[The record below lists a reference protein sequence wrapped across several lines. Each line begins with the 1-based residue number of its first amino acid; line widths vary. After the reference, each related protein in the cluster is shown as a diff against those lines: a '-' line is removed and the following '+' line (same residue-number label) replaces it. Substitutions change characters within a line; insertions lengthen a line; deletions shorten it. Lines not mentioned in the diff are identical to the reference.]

1 MLFPRQQPH
10 DPTPTTK
17 FTSLEEAQNALFQ
30 NAKTLTQVAALP
42 FVEVATGI
50 DVLLITSR
58 RRGRWIIP
66 KGWPVDGLSYP
77 DAAAKEAREEAGAFG
92 AIGQETIGDYIYQK
106 RSDRGYGV
114 ACRVLVYPLRVSY
127 QGLAWREQAERS
139 LQWTAL
145 DSAADAIEQKGLANL
160 LKHLARAPHALSCY
174 DRPTTTNDLK
184 AT

>member
-1 MLFPRQQPH
+1 M
-10 DPTPTTK
+10 
-17 FTSLEEAQNALFQ
+17 FQ

-77 DAAAKEAREEAGAFG
+77 GAAAREAREEAGAHG
-92 AIGQETIGDYIYQK
+92 EIGQETIGDYTYTKQTGQ
-106 RSDRGYGV
+106 GYGV
-114 ACRVLVYPLRVSY
+114 PCRVLVYPLRVAY
-127 QGLAWREQAERS
+127 QELAWREQAERS

-145 DSAADAIEQKGLANL
+145 GNAADVIEQKDLANL
-160 LKHLARAPHALSCY
+160 LKQLAHTPGTLSRY
-174 DRPTTTNDLK
+174 DQTTTTNDMK
-184 AT
+184 VT